1 MGKLK
6 RSISLLAYRLK
17 LRKALGDASIEQLQV
32 SKEEINREIERR
44 KKK

>member
-17 LRKALGDASIEQLQV
+17 LRKALGDSSLEPLQV
-32 SKEEINREIERR
+32 SKDEINREIKRR
-44 KKK
+44 TKK